1 MRWRKTGAGLV
12 RPFLS
17 AADAATLQRFST
29 SSRSGAEAGP
39 LLNLTQRLILGCVLL
54 AGLTVG
60 LLAATHR
67 ALAAAGQLGLAWG
80 FVAAAILIAGVTIF
94 WVLQPIRGLAR
105 DAHKI
110 AQGNLEHRTG
120 WKSRDDFG
128 VIAAELNRLAVRLRD
143 LHESDAGRRQMEFQL
158 SDAVL
163 QSIFEPIIVTDGKGH
178 ILKVNQAAAELMGE
192 AATDRMALTNTPGGD
207 KILSAI
213 RDAVSMQK
221 AVATEDEAS
230 MLPMRIG
237 KQERSYRL
245 RTTPM
250 RDSEGRL
257 LGTVTTLEDVTSLQ
271 DIDRFKT
278 RFLNV
283 ASRKLRDP
291 LLQLRRG
298 LYALGHGFGGE
309 LDPLQAE
316 LVAAA
321 GEESEKLDELM
332 GDLIEVAELDTGKRE
347 LNLERVRPL
356 QALTNARDRYVDDAA
371 RKGIRVEVRAY
382 ADLATVLAD
391 RRALRTILDNLL
403 ANALRYT
410 PEEGEVLLA
419 AEEVKDSVQFTVRD
433 TGRGIE
439 AERLSTIFDRFN
451 PMSDAGSGLGLAL
464 VRRLVEQLSGQIAVE
479 SRLGNGTTFRFTLP
493 VAVVDT
499 TRHPIEV
506 G

>member
-1 MRWRKTGAGLV
+1 M
-12 RPFLS
+12 
-17 AADAATLQRFST
+17 
-29 SSRSGAEAGP
+29 
-39 LLNLTQRLILGCVLL
+39 LNLAQRLILGCLLL
-54 AGLTVG
+54 AGLTAG
-60 LLAATHR
+60 LFWATHR
-67 ALAAAGQLGLAWG
+67 ALAATGETGLAWA
-80 FVAAAILIAGVTIF
+80 FVAAAILVAAGTIYF
-94 WVLQPIRGLAR
+94 VLAPLNSLAR

-110 AQGNLEHRTG
+110 AQGNLEYRTA

-143 LHESDAGRRQMEFQL
+143 LHDSEAGRRQMEFQL

-178 ILKVNQAAAELMGE
+178 ILKVNQAAAELLGT
-192 AATDRMALTNTPGGD
+192 AAADRMALASTPGGD

-221 AVATEDEAS
+221 AVAAEDEAA
-230 MLPMRIG
+230 MLPMRFG
-237 KQERSYRL
+237 NKDRSFRL

-271 DIDRFKT
+271 DTDRFKT
-278 RFLNV
+278 QFLNV

-291 LLQLRRG
+291 LVQLRRG
-298 LYALGHGFGGE
+298 LYALSQGFGGQLE
-309 LDPLQAE
+309 PLQVE

-321 GEESEKLDELM
+321 AKESENLDEIM
-332 GDLIEVAELDTGKRE
+332 ADLIEVAELDSGKRE
-347 LNLERVRPL
+347 LKLEPIRPL
-356 QALTNARDRYVDDAA
+356 QALSGARDRYCDEAS
-371 RKGIRVEVRAY
+371 RKRIRVELTAY
-382 ADLATVLAD
+382 ADLSAVQAD
-391 RRALRTILDNLL
+391 RRALRSILDNLL

-410 PEEGEVLLA
+410 PEEGEILLA
-419 AEEVKDSVQFTVRD
+419 AEEVKDRVQFTVRD

-451 PMSDAGSGLGLAL
+451 PMSESGSGLGLAL
-464 VRRLVEQLSGQIAVE
+464 VRRLVEQLGGQIAAE
-479 SRLGNGTTFRFTLP
+479 SRLGHGTTFRFTLP
-493 VAVVDT
+493 VAAVEAGRRPV
-499 TRHPIEV
+499 EV

>member
-1 MRWRKTGAGLV
+1 M
-12 RPFLS
+12 
-17 AADAATLQRFST
+17 
-29 SSRSGAEAGP
+29 
-39 LLNLTQRLILGCVLL
+39 LNLSQRLIVGCVLV
-54 AGLTVG
+54 VG
-60 LLAATHR
+60 LFVGLIALTHR
-67 ALAAAGQLGLAWG
+67 ALAAAGQTRVAWILL
-80 FVAAAILIAGVTIF
+80 AAALLVEIITVF
-94 WVLQPIRGLAR
+94 FVLQPVHSLAR

-110 AQGNLEHRTG
+110 AQGNLEYRTE

-143 LHESDAGRRQMEFQL
+143 LHESEAGRRQMEFQL

-178 ILKVNQAAAELMGE
+178 ILKVNQAASELLGE
-192 AATDRMALTNTPGGD
+192 AAGDRMALANTPGGD

-221 AVATEDEAS
+221 AVAAEDEAS
-230 MLPMRIG
+230 MLPMRFG
-237 KQERSYRL
+237 KQERSFRL

-271 DIDRFKT
+271 DTDRFKT
-278 RFLNV
+278 QFLNV

-298 LYALGHGFGGE
+298 LYALANGFGGE
-309 LDPLQAE
+309 LQPLQTE

-321 GEESEKLDELM
+321 GKESEKLDELM
-332 GDLIEVAELDTGKRE
+332 ADLIEVAELDTGKRE
-347 LNLERVRPL
+347 LKLEPIRPL
-356 QALTNARDRYVDDAA
+356 QALTSVRDRHCDEAT
-371 RKGIRVEVRAY
+371 RKRIRVDVRAF
-382 ADLATVLAD
+382 ADLAVVQAD
-391 RRALRTILDNLL
+391 RRALRSILDNLL

-410 PEEGEVLLA
+410 PEEGEILLA
-419 AEEVKDSVQFTVRD
+419 AEEIKDSIQFTVRD

-451 PMSDAGSGLGLAL
+451 PMSESGSGLGLAL
-464 VRRLVEQLSGQIAVE
+464 ARRLVEQLGGQIAVE
-479 SRLGNGTTFRFTLP
+479 SRLGHGTTFRFKLP
-493 VAVVDT
+493 LTVVAAS
-499 TRHPIEV
+499 RHPVEV